1 MGGSARTGWALVERL
16 AGEEAVRR
24 LLQGMFTAP
33 QSARAPAIVNGCH
46 VLLALLHHNP
56 IP

>member
-1 MGGSARTGWALVERL
+1 MERL
-16 AGEEAVRR
+16 ADEDSVRR

-33 QSARAPAIVNGCH
+33 AHARAAAIVNGCH

-56 IP
+56 IV

>member
-1 MGGSARTGWALVERL
+1 MERL
-16 AGEEAVRR
+16 AGEETVRR

-33 QSARAPAIVNGCH
+33 PKARAPAIVNGCH

-56 IP
+56 IL